1 MAVDSIY
8 TITLNYN
15 LMGIITT
22 GILIGTFCVLSALFY
37 FYIDRDR
44 LILYLMVY
52 FFFVFCNLFV
62 SSICQFIHLGYYSH
76 LSLELMDSFQ
86 LLFDY
91 YIVYSLFSMSIFIL
105 QQKIATIS
113 WLLVVSIPI
122 FILFGYYN
130 ELSVPIFL
138 SYLTII
144 LGIGL
149 TLVIYA
155 LTHGA
160 HEKYSILAITIV
172 LTYIYFFISY
182 VSSIGSHQ
190 FGSPLF
196 DSIDWII
203 SLVVVSISTIYFLYR
218 YKVLINEKETL
229 YERLIHD
236 NLTGLYSK
244 NYLIEVVT
252 RLESGTI
259 LFIDINNF
267 KQINDFYGHLVGD
280 QVLSRFSETLL
291 TVTHGLSIIP
301 SRYGG
306 DEFVLLIENASLEEV
321 QLYTTFLFGSFRDL
335 LKELSINYLHSNIGI
350 SVGISKFSQYNGN
363 KAIVSADFS
372 MYESKSLGNN
382 HFTIHLEEVV

>member
-1 MAVDSIY
+1 MLFRVVQISY
-8 TITLNYN
+8 LNR
-15 LMGIITT
+15 G
-22 GILIGTFCVLSALFY
+22 VLNSY
-37 FYIDRDR
+37 
-44 LILYLMVY
+44 
-52 FFFVFCNLFV
+52 
-62 SSICQFIHLGYYSH
+62 
-76 LSLELMDSFQ
+76 
-86 LLFDY
+86 
-91 YIVYSLFSMSIFIL
+91 
-105 QQKIATIS
+105 
-113 WLLVVSIPI
+113 
-122 FILFGYYN
+122 LFGYYN

-138 SYLTII
+138 CYLTVI

-149 TLVIYA
+149 YMVMYD
-155 LTHGA
+155 LTHGS
-160 HEKYSILAITIV
+160 HEKISILVITII
-172 LTYIYFFISY
+172 LTYIYYFISY
-182 VSSIGSHQ
+182 ISSLGLHQ
-190 FGSPLF
+190 FGSPVF

-203 SLVVVSISTIYFLYR
+203 SLVIVSISTIYFLYR

-267 KQINDFYGHLVGD
+267 KHINDFYGHLVGD
-280 QVLSRFSETLL
+280 QVLSRFSETLM
-291 TVTHGLSIIP
+291 TSTHGLSITP

-350 SVGISKFSQYNGN
+350 SVGISKFSHYNGN
-363 KAIVSADFS
+363 KAIVTADFS

-382 HFTIHLEEVV
+382 HFTIHLEEVM